1 MITCKGIIDDWWT
14 CSMPVSNFLICT
26 WPLDVTRDVPDE
38 WSQNGGAVCPGL
50 QWQDSGAVGQA
61 DGTGTTACGPTGG
74 NICELSLNGILC
86 V

>member
-1 MITCKGIIDDWWT
+1 
-14 CSMPVSNFLICT
+14 MPVSYFWICT

-38 WSQNGGAVCPGL
+38 WSQDGRAVCPGL

-74 NICELSLNGILC
+74 NICVRIRSKWNNLCQKHENGYKLK
-86 V
+86 